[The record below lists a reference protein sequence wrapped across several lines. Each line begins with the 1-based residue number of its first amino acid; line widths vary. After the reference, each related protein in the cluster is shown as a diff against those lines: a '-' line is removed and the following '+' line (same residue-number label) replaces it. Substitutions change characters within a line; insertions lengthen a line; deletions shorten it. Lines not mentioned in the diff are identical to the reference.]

1 LQLVQTLPK
10 QKTNAKT
17 VKESYNLSIW
27 KIIISKPRHEQE
39 KSSRQPYKLG
49 LAGLSVLLFLP

>member
-1 LQLVQTLPK
+1 MQTLPK

-27 KIIISKPRHEQE
+27 KIIVSKPRHELE
-39 KSSRQPYKLG
+39 KRLRQPYKLG
-49 LAGLSVLLFLP
+49 LADKTLTLY